1 MQDYDY
7 HVEHRAGTQMQ
18 HVDALSRY
26 AMMTITYDDVTTKI
40 HKAQAE
46 DDEILK
52 IKTKL
57 DADTSYKEYFIKN
70 DILYKIVNDDELLV
84 VPCRMQAEII
94 KSAHERGHFA

>member
-46 DDEILK
+46 DDEIRRR
-52 IKTKL
+52 
-57 DADTSYKEYFIKN
+57 Y
-70 DILYKIVNDDELLV
+70 
-84 VPCRMQAEII
+84 II
-94 KSAHERGHFA
+94 